1 MTASF
6 DSWRA
11 QGKSLSFRGRR
22 IFYQAGG
29 SAPRGPHVLLIHGL
43 PTASWD
49 FHRVW
54 PQLAARCASLLAP
67 DMLGF
72 GWSDKPVDHA
82 YSIAEQADLHE
93 ELLRVHGVRR
103 VRIVAHD
110 YGATVA
116 QELLARHAERRER
129 NQHVLEIESVCLLN
143 AGLFPETH
151 RPLLVQR
158 LMLSPLGSL
167 LSGAMGF
174 GTFARSF
181 SKVFGP
187 YTKPSEG
194 ELREFWQLLSSGDGL
209 RMAHKLFHYI
219 PERRHHRQRWVG
231 ALQESKVP
239 LTLVNGPRDPVSG
252 LHMVARYRELVPRPD
267 VVVLPEIGH
276 YPHVEAPEG
285 VLSAVERCVLSIEP
299 SS

>member
-11 QGKSLSFRGRR
+11 QGKSLSFRSRQ
-22 IFYQAGG
+22 IFYQAAE
-29 SAPRGPHVLLIHGL
+29 SESGPHVLLIHGL

-49 FHRVW
+49 YHRLW
-54 PQLAARCASLLAP
+54 PALAGRCASLLAP

-72 GWSDKPVDHA
+72 GWSDKPVEHT
-82 YSIAEQADLHE
+82 YSIAEQADMHE
-93 ELLRVHGVRR
+93 ALLRLHGVRR
-103 VRIVAHD
+103 VRVIAHD

-116 QELLARHAERRER
+116 QELLARHAERKAEGDRS
-129 NQHVLEIESVCLLN
+129 LELESVCLLN

-158 LMLSPLGSL
+158 LMLTQLGPVVTSV
-167 LSGAMGF
+167 MRF
-174 GTFARSF
+174 GSFARSF

-187 YTKPSEG
+187 YTKPSDR
-194 ELREFWQLLSSGDGL
+194 ELQEFWQLLQSGQGL
-209 RMAHKLFHYI
+209 RMAHRLFHYI
-219 PERRHHRQRWVG
+219 PERRRYRTRWVS
-231 ALQESKVP
+231 ALQRTTVP
-239 LTLVNGPRDPVSG
+239 LTVSG

-267 VVVLPEIGH
+267 VVMLPDIGH

-285 VLSAVERCVLSIEP
+285 VLRTLDRCVFSH
-299 SS
+299 